1 MDLSSPAKN
10 ASRLRELLKGLH
22 NIPDFDRH
30 DVEVNGIQIDSRI
43 ISKGDLFIACRGRN
57 WDARDFVAK
66 AIDAGARAVC
76 VDADDD
82 WHDVQIVGEV
92 PVVAINNL
100 SENVSLIA
108 GRFYDHPS
116 DDLCLIGITGT
127 NGKTSCCQFVA
138 QIFEGLGLSAGT
150 IGTLGFSMGSGD
162 QCFPVPG
169 NLTTPDSVHIQK
181 GLRILRNFGA
191 RVVLIEMS
199 SIGLDQHRGAALN
212 FNSAVFTNLTRDHLD
227 YHENIQDYAK
237 CKKSLFLIDS
247 LESAVVNLDDPF
259 SREIIEELNQDIKLW
274 TYSKKNPK
282 ASIYADEIILRE
294 EGYYMQLHT
303 PIGSMEIE
311 GSLLGSFN
319 ISNVLASIA
328 TVFSTGLSNATQLTD
343 FCTCV
348 QNLRP
353 VDGRMQLIDVAT
365 DVTVLV
371 DYAHTPDGLRAALNG
386 VQPHA
391 SAEIWCVF
399 GCGGERDVGKRSRM
413 GRIVEDYS
421 CTAVVTDDN
430 PRAEDGDK
438 IIKDILKGFK
448 DPQNVKII
456 RDRAK
461 AISYAINSAKP
472 KALILIAGK
481 GHENYQEKNGIR
493 TMFNDVDC
501 ARHEL
506 LKRKEK

>member
-1 MDLSSPAKN
+1 MNLSSPAKN

-227 YHENIQDYAK
+227 YHETFSEYRDVKKLFFDSLPKNAFALTNIDDKNGDIMLQNTKAKKRTYALKTLADYKAK
-237 CKKSLFLIDS
+237 IIEKSLSGTLLSVNGTEVWTKLIGTFNAYNLLAIIGTADELGLDKLEVLTIVS
-247 LESAVVNLDDPF
+247 ELESVSGRFEYIV
-259 SREIIEELNQDIKLW
+259 SE
-274 TYSKKNPK
+274 S
-282 ASIYADEIILRE
+282 
-294 EGYYMQLHT
+294 G
-303 PIGSMEIE
+303 
-311 GSLLGSFN
+311 
-319 ISNVLASIA
+319 VIA
-328 TVFSTGLSNATQLTD
+328 
-343 FCTCV
+343 
-348 QNLRP
+348 
-353 VDGRMQLIDVAT
+353 I
-365 DVTVLV
+365 V
-371 DYAHTPDGLRAALNG
+371 DYAHTPDALKN
-386 VQPHA
+386 VL
-391 SAEIWCVF
+391 ETINDIRTDNEKLITVV
-399 GCGGERDVGKRSRM
+399 GCGGDRDKTKRPKMAHIASQLSNQA
-413 GRIVEDYS
+413 IFTS
-421 CTAVVTDDN
+421 DN
-430 PRAEDGDK
+430 PRTENPETILEEMEVGVLPENYKKTLTISDRRQA
-438 IIKDILKGFK
+438 IKTACKFSESGDIL
-448 DPQNVKII
+448 
-456 RDRAK
+456 
-461 AISYAINSAKP
+461 
-472 KALILIAGK
+472 LIAGK
-481 GHENYQEKNGIR
+481 GHETYQEINGER
-493 TMFNDVDC
+493 FHFDDLEEVTQCFN
-501 ARHEL
+501 L
-506 LKRKEK
+506 LKK